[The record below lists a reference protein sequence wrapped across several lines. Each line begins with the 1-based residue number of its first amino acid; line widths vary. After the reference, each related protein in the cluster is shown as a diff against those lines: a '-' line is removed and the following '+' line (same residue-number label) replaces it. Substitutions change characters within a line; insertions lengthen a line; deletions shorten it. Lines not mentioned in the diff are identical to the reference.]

1 MLQVPNTLI
10 FTWLRYGKPDVSMT
24 YNAALAGLVGITAG
38 CDAVS
43 PLGAAIMGIVFGI
56 VIVLAV
62 EFFDKVAKIDD
73 PVGADYVLGYASYE
87 TVDFVVDSALTDGQ
101 SFVSDTR
108 DLDRMFNSLSFNI
121 GWRPL
126 RNIGIEAFYQ
136 ASLNETKVKYVE
148 SYTHYPEFARGE
160 YKASYKVYGLDLLG
174 YIPIN
179 DYIEFIASVGVGKYD
194 AEAKVKVTAYEDTS
208 YNQLRTT
215 SKTFEDSKMAY
226 RIGAGGQ
233 IWLSKHLTFR
243 VMARWTQIGGD
254 FMKYIT
260 EVNAGVRYHF

>member
-1 MLQVPNTLI
+1 MKKKVLAVLFLSGMFP
-10 FTWLRYGKPDVSMT
+10 
-24 YNAALAGLVGITAG
+24 ALAGAQNYYAAG
-38 CDAVS
+38 YYTPQSYGQNAGGMQGYFPGTNYYAPPAPVQKKPRDIGQIS
-43 PLGAAIMGIVFGI
+43 
-56 VIVLAV
+56 
-62 EFFDKVAKIDD
+62 
-73 PVGADYVLGYASYE
+73 VGADYVLGYASYE

-101 SFVSDTR
+101 GFISDTR

-160 YKASYKVYGLDLLG
+160 YKVSYKVYGLDLLG

-215 SKTFEDSKMAY
+215 NKTFEDSKMAY